1 MKATNYTH
9 PAFKLVREDI
19 ANLDA
24 IERVATQLCT
34 PVKLA
39 EDPVFLAYCELPNLG
54 PANDYD
60 GVRSTAIAL
69 KREWETAVLFPAQI
83 VRSMGLF

>member
-1 MKATNYTH
+1 MKTSFSH

-19 ANLDA
+19 TNLDA
-24 IERVATQLCT
+24 IERVATQLCRPNT
-34 PVKLA
+34 LA

-54 PANDYD
+54 PDNDYD

-69 KREWETAVLFPAQI
+69 KREWENRVLAPAQI

>member
-1 MKATNYTH
+1 MTSNFTH

-19 ANLDA
+19 SNLDA
-24 IERVATQLCT
+24 IERVATQLCRPQT
-34 PVKLA
+34 LA

-60 GVRSTAIAL
+60 GVRSAAIAL
-69 KREWETAVLFPAQI
+69 KCEWEAAVLFPAQI